1 MYTMYNDQDVT
12 TVARYVNQ
20 KGCYYTLQPFIMYQK
35 YCNKWMSGFYIM
47 IWERMWRKQTIEND
61 IPYSVLR
68 VALTSHVGAP
78 RWTRLIP
85 TCTVSNHV
93 SKMGKTLVVQQ
104 TECAV
109 E

>member
-1 MYTMYNDQDVT
+1 M
-12 TVARYVNQ
+12 
-20 KGCYYTLQPFIMYQK
+20 
-35 YCNKWMSGFYIM
+35 
-47 IWERMWRKQTIEND
+47 IEND

-93 SKMGKTLVVQQ
+93 SKMGKALVVQQ
-104 TECAV
+104 TECTV
-109 E
+109 L